1 MMSVFIQR
9 IDSLERY
16 YGKESTMKRRI
27 TATALTA
34 VLLLV
39 SLASCAGKTPDTLPS
54 SADGEN
60 VPADDVQNA
69 AVPEEEEE
77 ERLSSSVPAD
87 LDLGGMEIRA
97 LCFAAREGFTVAA
110 EELNGET
117 LNDAIYTA
125 NRQTEEELNF
135 SYRFLE
141 NGGIE
146 TTDLENAFAAGD
158 DSWEL
163 VYGTQWKVAQLVP
176 RHMLANL
183 NPAAGGYIDL
193 EKPWWYDGYIGECEA
208 DGEHTFLLAGDAAP
222 SVFRRSTMLVM
233 NTDLLRDMDGDVNE
247 VYDTVLSGDWTV
259 DRFSDMV
266 SRGYRDLNGDG
277 SRDTDDAYGF
287 ATWTSS
293 DLDHFMAASGVRG
306 CSRDA
311 EGVPF
316 ITFNNERTVKFVEL
330 FNDFFW
336 SNPGTYYAEN
346 APTTEMFS
354 AGNILF
360 LCEKFDRLDL
370 IRDVQADYTVIP
382 LPKLDESV
390 PAYGS
395 LVHDD
400 AHILC
405 VPAVCQSIIPAT
417 AVMEKMAY
425 HYYYDV
431 MPRYY
436 EIILKSKYRRDSSEA
451 ASRIIDIIHD
461 GMTTDFAYIYNY
473 GLSNM
478 MCSVRDLIGISKSS
492 DFASEFAR
500 NEKAYNKTFGKL
512 VAAIREE
519 G

>member
-1 MMSVFIQR
+1 
-9 IDSLERY
+9 
-16 YGKESTMKRRI
+16 MKRKI
-27 TATALTA
+27 TALLLTA
-34 VLLLV
+34 ALLAASLV
-39 SLASCAGKTPDTLPS
+39 SCAGDTPDVPASDNVHQDLSVTGDQ
-54 SADGEN
+54 SADASE
-60 VPADDVQNA
+60 P
-69 AVPEEEEE
+69 EE
-77 ERLSSSVPAD
+77 ERLTCAVPAD
-87 LDLGGMEIRA
+87 LDLGGLEIRT
-97 LCFAAREGFTVAA
+97 LCFAAREGFTVAV
-110 EELNGET
+110 EELNGEM
-117 LNDAIYTA
+117 LNDAMYAA
-125 NRQTEEELNF
+125 NRQTEEDLNF
-135 SYRFLE
+135 AFRFLE

-146 TTDLENAFAAGD
+146 TTDIENAFAAGD

-163 VYGTQWKVAQLVP
+163 IYGTQWKVAQLVP
-176 RHMLANL
+176 RHMFANL

-193 EKPWWYDGYIGECEA
+193 EKPWWYSGYIGETAA
-208 DGEHTFLLAGDAAP
+208 DDTHTFLLGGDAAP
-222 SVFRRSTMLVM
+222 SVFRRSTMLVL
-233 NTDLLRDMDGDVNE
+233 NTDLLRDTGGDLNE
-247 VYDTVLSGDWTV
+247 VYDTVLAGDWTV
-259 DRFSDMV
+259 DRFADMV
-266 SRGYRDLNGDG
+266 SRVYRDADG
-277 SRDTDDAYGF
+277 SGTRNTEDVYGF

-293 DLDHFMAASGVRG
+293 DLDHFMVGSGIRG

-311 EGVPF
+311 EGVPA

-336 SNPGTYYAEN
+336 NNPGTYYAEN

-354 AGNILF
+354 AGNVLF

-405 VPAVCQSIIPAT
+405 VPAICRNIVPAT
-417 AVMEKMAY
+417 AVMEVMSH

-431 MPRYY
+431 MPSYY

-473 GLSNM
+473 GISNM
-478 MCSVRDLIGISKSS
+478 MCSVRDLIGISKSA

-512 VAAIREE
+512 VKAIREE
-519 G
+519 E